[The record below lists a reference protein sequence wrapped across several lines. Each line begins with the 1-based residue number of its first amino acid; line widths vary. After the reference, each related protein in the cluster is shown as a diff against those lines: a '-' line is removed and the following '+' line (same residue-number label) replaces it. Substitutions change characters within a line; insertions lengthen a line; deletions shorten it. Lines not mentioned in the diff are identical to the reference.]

1 MYSHSVINYPHNL
14 YLLIILILYSL
25 QAQLRASVFLALE
38 EQDTIQVCQVTYH
51 PVVVCDNGL
60 NYHELEK
67 PNE

>member
-51 PVVVCDNGL
+51 SVVVCDNGL